1 MKKSIFSSSL
11 QKTSELDRLADQ
23 LREKTDDG
31 TLSEDLVPEIMVIT
45 DEILSNVL
53 KYGGGNQLTIHL
65 HKSPEG
71 MEMEFIDN
79 GAPFNPLEAER
90 PNLDTPVEKRD
101 IGGLGLE
108 LVIAMTDTQEYKRV
122 DNKNHLMLT
131 RRL

>member
-1 MKKSIFSSSL
+1 MNKSIFSSNL
-11 QKTSELDRLADQ
+11 QKASELDRLADQ

-31 TLSEDLVPEIMVIT
+31 MLSEELVPEIMVIT

-53 KYGGGNQLTIHL
+53 KYGGGNQLTVHL
-65 HKSPEG
+65 HQSTEG
-71 MEMEFIDN
+71 LEMEFIDN
-79 GAPFNPLEAER
+79 GAPFNPLEVER

-108 LVIAMTDTQEYKRV
+108 LIIAMTDTQEYKRV